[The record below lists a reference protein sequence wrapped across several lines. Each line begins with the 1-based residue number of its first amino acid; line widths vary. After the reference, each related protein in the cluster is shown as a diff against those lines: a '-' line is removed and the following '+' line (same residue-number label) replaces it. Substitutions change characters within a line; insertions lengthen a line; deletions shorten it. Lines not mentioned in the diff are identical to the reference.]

1 VRFPESVGDAIGLNG
16 GSDEIDLLNRRIES
30 LNKRMLAMVNETI
43 QNGGDIESNEVD
55 FKDISEEIE
64 QLKRRIESIRVSQIG
79 DETLAERLA
88 QIQETIDQRE
98 KNKGTY
104 DDAIVRQ
111 MVECIQVHKDGK
123 LTIMQAKSNRIHYF
137 YDYGDG
143 WEVSVEV
150 IDAFYPDSLDAQ
162 DESIRTAVSS
172 HAPVC
177 IETDGLP
184 VLEDIGGIHGYTDF
198 LLTLHR
204 SQDGIEREETREWA
218 RSLGWTGRAIK
229 PKNML

>member
-1 VRFPESVGDAIGLNG
+1 MLNYRQYGCEYRNIRSHVSFTSFPNALTARSSQGYLALMKATIGDAIGLNG

-123 LTIMQAKSNRIHYF
+123 LTIIFGGGY
-137 YDYGDG
+137 
-143 WEVSVEV
+143 EV
-150 IDAFYPDSLDAQ
+150 
-162 DESIRTAVSS
+162 
-172 HAPVC
+172 
-177 IETDGLP
+177 
-184 VLEDIGGIHGYTDF
+184 
-198 LLTLHR
+198 
-204 SQDGIEREETREWA
+204 EEH
-218 RSLGWTGRAIK
+218 L
-229 PKNML
+229 